1 MITFIVIGGLIVA
14 IVTAVISGRRR
25 FKILSAGLI
34 LIGLTVACF
43 MFLSFGPKDYM
54 IRYPFSANVF
64 HPYRIGLYGA
74 IMLILGSGM
83 VIGLFQEVFLNAFLS
98 LGRKTT
104 APNQALELTKIR
116 RIFAAQLKR
125 YATETQ
131 ALARP

>member
-34 LIGLTVACF
+34 LIGLTVVCF

-54 IRYPFSANVF
+54 IRYPFLANVF

-83 VIGLFQEVFLNAFLS
+83 VIGVVSRSVFECFSVIGKKDNSA
-98 LGRKTT
+98 
-104 APNQALELTKIR
+104 
-116 RIFAAQLKR
+116 
-125 YATETQ
+125 
-131 ALARP
+131 